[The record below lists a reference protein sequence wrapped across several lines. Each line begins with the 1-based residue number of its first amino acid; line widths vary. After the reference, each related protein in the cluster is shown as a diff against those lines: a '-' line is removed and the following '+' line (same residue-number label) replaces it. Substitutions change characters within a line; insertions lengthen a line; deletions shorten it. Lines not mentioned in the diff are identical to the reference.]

1 VAARSL
7 TLAQAI
13 VVASTMEFLGAILI
27 GASVT
32 NTIRSKIID
41 QAFYDD
47 VPELLMFGMLS
58 ALIVASC
65 WLLLATYLEFPVST
79 THDII
84 GCIIGFSLA
93 AMGWDVSWKKKRK
106 TITSPLQKDSNPLTL
121 VLAVQTLVQLH
132 SLSIGRRS
140 KN

>member
-1 VAARSL
+1 
-7 TLAQAI
+7 
-13 VVASTMEFLGAILI
+13 MEFLGAVLI

-41 QAFYDD
+41 KDFYED

-58 ALIVASC
+58 ALIVASL

-93 AMGWDVSWKKKRK
+93 SMGWDVRTVGNENRRIDETNGREPHFDTFLLTERFSFSKL
-106 TITSPLQKDSNPLTL
+106 SPLYSP
-121 VLAVQTLVQLH
+121 
-132 SLSIGRRS
+132 SIGRPS
-140 KN
+140 KS

>member
-1 VAARSL
+1 VAAKSL

-13 VVASTMEFLGAILI
+13 VVASTMEFLGAVLI

-41 QAFYDD
+41 KEFYED

-58 ALIVASC
+58 ALIVASS

-93 AMGWDVSWKKKRK
+93 AMGWDVSWKKKNSLHHKQK
-106 TITSPLQKDSNPLTL
+106 TPQRLLYS
-121 VLAVQTLVQLH
+121 AH
-132 SLSIGRRS
+132 SLTHSCLLDVPTV
-140 KN
+140 